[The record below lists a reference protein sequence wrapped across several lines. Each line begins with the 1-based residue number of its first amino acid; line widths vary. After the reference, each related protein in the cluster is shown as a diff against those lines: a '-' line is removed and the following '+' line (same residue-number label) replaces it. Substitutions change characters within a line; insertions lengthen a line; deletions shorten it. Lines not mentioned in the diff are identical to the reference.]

1 MEKLMER
8 FEDKYIP
15 EPMSGC
21 WIWTARVSPAGYGQA
36 SYKRKSTFAHRL
48 AWTLFRGP
56 IPEGLCVLHKC
67 DNPPC
72 VNPEHLFIGTQIE
85 NIRDCVAKGRINREA
100 AGMARAAQRAPPFSS
115 PPVHSSQSAFAA
127 TMRPWPTSTPPWSGL
142 VQCSAC
148 SSRCL
153 PRSRRGVQFPG

>member
-100 AGMARAAQRAPPFSS
+100 AGMARAAQQRAQQICKHG
-115 PPVHSSQSAFAA
+115 HSLADAHVYQGRRRCRVCQADYCRRYYQQRKSA
-127 TMRPWPTSTPPWSGL
+127 
-142 VQCSAC
+142 
-148 SSRCL
+148 
-153 PRSRRGVQFPG
+153 